1 MSLLARHLR
10 GLFLGKLAPAL
21 LSMPFQGTF
30 SPGSWRA
37 RGLVVIIIIIMIIS
51 LGNRLFHEGQH
62 AGAVN
67 LYQGKDR

>member
-37 RGLVVIIIIIMIIS
+37 RGLVAVFIVFGVFLAGQVLRRRLS
-51 LGNRLFHEGQH
+51 LP
-62 AGAVN
+62 V
-67 LYQGKDR
+67 